1 MEAKLCRQWDDRPA
15 TLSQRTFH
23 PIIWELGSQMEVMK
37 RKLFLKKEKKN
48 LVKTVEN
55 ENNVLV
61 RETNEDFPAEDF
73 QFCPFFSRFPL

>member
-1 MEAKLCRQWDDRPA
+1 MSSVRQQTSDA
-15 TLSQRTFH
+15 LSENF
-23 PIIWELGSQMEVMK
+23 PSNYLGTRLSNGSHE
-37 RKLFLKKEKKN
+37 RKLFLKKEKN

-73 QFCPFFSRFPL
+73 QFRPFFSKIPFVTLCL